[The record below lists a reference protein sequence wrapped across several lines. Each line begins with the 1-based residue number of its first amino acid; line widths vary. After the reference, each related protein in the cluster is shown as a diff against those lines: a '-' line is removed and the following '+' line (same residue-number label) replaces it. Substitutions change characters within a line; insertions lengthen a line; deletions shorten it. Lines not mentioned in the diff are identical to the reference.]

1 MILETLNRVTGLP
14 LVKEGR
20 KPATVYHALPRQ
32 YATFAFGD
40 PMTHTPASQVWTKD
54 WQKWDMDV
62 LQEVRCWK
70 CGVAIKG
77 WRMAID
83 RRGQPIKVGG
93 SPAVT
98 FTTLNHFA
106 QTPMLV
112 RWPQIDKT
120 AVFSVLH
127 CVDCVVSDE
136 HGMEAVT
143 CFLQGLDSQLQRAWR
158 FNKGQQLTRDDWASH
173 LYLWRDAEPAGVERG
188 MELANQLDTLN
199 GQIAEMATKGP
210 VRLPVPGELI
220 TAAHYL
226 TDVFAWQFTGV
237 PCGAMMKYPMG
248 PVPAGYVRCTGLAID
263 PAQYPELAKKYGT
276 LPDESDHI
284 IKT

>member
-1 MILETLNRVTGLP
+1 MILSTVSRVTGLP

-20 KPATVYHALPRQ
+20 HDGGVYHALPRKFSN
-32 YATFAFGD
+32 FAFGLHQSVKQ
-40 PMTHTPASQVWTKD
+40 TWVHD
-54 WQKWDMDV
+54 WQRWEMDT
-62 LQEVRCWK
+62 LHEVRCWK
-70 CGVAIKG
+70 CGREIKG
-77 WRMAID
+77 WRMALD
-83 RRGQPIKVGG
+83 RRGNPLKVGG
-93 SPAVT
+93 APAVT

-112 RWPQIDKT
+112 RWPQIDRM

-127 CVDCVVSDE
+127 CADCTVEDQ
-136 HGMEAVT
+136 HGMEAMS
-143 CFLQGLDSQLQRAWR
+143 CFLQGLDAQLQRAWR
-158 FNKGQQLTRDDWASH
+158 YNKGQQVTRDDWASH

-188 MELANQLDTLN
+188 MELTSQLDNLN
-199 GQIAEMATKGP
+199 SQIADIARKGP

-237 PCGAMMKYPMG
+237 PCGGQIKYPQG
-248 PVPAGYVRCTGLAID
+248 AAPPAGFVRCTGSDVD
-263 PAQYPELAKKYGT
+263 PAQHPDLARKLGT
-276 LPDESDHI
+276 LPDAPDYI

>member
-1 MILETLNRVTGLP
+1 MILSTVSRVTGLP

-20 KPATVYHALPRQ
+20 NDGGVYHALPRKFLNF
-32 YATFAFGD
+32 TFGLRNSAKQ
-40 PMTHTPASQVWTKD
+40 TWIHE
-54 WQKWDMDV
+54 WQRWEMDV
-62 LQEVRCWK
+62 LHEVRCWK
-70 CGVAIKG
+70 CGREIKG
-77 WRMAID
+77 WRMALD

-112 RWPQIDKT
+112 RWPQLDRT

-127 CVDCVVSDE
+127 CADCVVEDQ
-136 HGMEAVT
+136 HGMEAMS
-143 CFLQGLDSQLQRAWR
+143 CFLQGLDAQLQRAWR
-158 FNKGQQLTRDDWASH
+158 ANKGQQLTRDDWASH
-173 LYLWRDAEPAGVERG
+173 LYLWRDAEPAGVEHG
-188 MELANQLDTLN
+188 MQLADRLDSLN
-199 GQIAEMATKGP
+199 SEIAKLAKEGP

-237 PCGAMMKYPMG
+237 PCGVMMKYAG
-248 PVPAGYVRCTGLAID
+248 GSLPAGYLRCTGGPID
-263 PAQYPELAKKYGT
+263 AAQWPELAKKYGT
-276 LPDESDHI
+276 LPDEPDHI